1 MKTQYIVPVLIVVLA
16 VGALL
21 MSQSNKTA
29 TTFTSSSKAYS
40 VAVPDGWFQHEV
52 SKTDIIF
59 TQSED
64 FTLPEGTDGYAL
76 GDHFS
81 IREGSFAE
89 IVGAK
94 IPEDY
99 LKGIGATINSEFFVE
114 RKDVITKTD
123 VKMTR
128 VVMNAA
134 AAEGQTLLYVYFPGD
149 TKVITLSHYPYVRGS
164 KSATAFEAMVNSF
177 ALPKA
182 EASATGTTTTSGGQT
197 TNTEKPAAIPAP
209 AGQRI
214 LGGYIREI
222 NMESP
227 VTMHLDDAVW
237 LSGRNAEDSAIA
249 AGLCTEATRATCLHN
264 GFFISNPT
272 QDVRALLVS
281 PTAKLVMKTWNTGG
295 AGIQEREIRIDEFAK
310 LIQDGAAKWSK
321 TVPYRVTTDN
331 DIVIKIEEL
340 YVP

>member
-40 VAVPDGWFQHEV
+40 VAVPDGWFAHEV
-52 SKTDIIF
+52 SKADIVF
-59 TQSED
+59 TQTED
-64 FTLPEGTDGYAL
+64 FKLPEGTEGYAL

-81 IREGSFAE
+81 IREGSFSE

-128 VVMNAA
+128 VVLNASE
-134 AAEGQTLLYVYFPGD
+134 AEGQTLLYVYFPGEQR
-149 TKVITLSHYPYVRGS
+149 VITLSHFPYVRGS

-182 EASATGTTTTSGGQT
+182 EVTTTGTTTTSGSQT
-197 TNTEKPAAIPAP
+197 VSTEKPAVVPAP

-214 LGGYIREI
+214 LGGYIRSI

-227 VTMHLDDAVW
+227 VTIQLDDAVW
-237 LSGRNAEDSAIA
+237 LSGRHAEDSAIL
-249 AGLCTEATRATCLHN
+249 AGVCTEATRATCLHN

-272 QDVRALLVS
+272 ADVRTLLVS
-281 PTAKLVMKTWNTGG
+281 PTATLTMKTWNTGG
-295 AGIQEREIRIDEFAK
+295 AGIQERAIRIDEFAK
-310 LIQDGAAKWSK
+310 LIQDGTAKWNK

-331 DIVIKIEEL
+331 DIIIKIEEL